1 MLLPTIDG
9 DPLPDWL
16 VDEAGQPSF
25 TDALQSVHQPVNRVE
40 AERGIDRLRFDE
52 AFGIQLAMAHRRA
65 TLASE
70 EAVPRRRVAG
80 GLLDALDDGL
90 PFALTDGQ
98 REVGETIFDEL
109 ARPVPMHRLVQGD
122 VGSGKTLVA
131 LRAMCAVVDD
141 GGQAVLV
148 APTEVL
154 AKQHFASIKSLLGD
168 LGQGRDLAHPRG
180 THVALLTGSMSA
192 ADKRKTLNQI
202 VTGEAG
208 IIVGTHALF
217 SDPVEFF
224 DLGLV
229 VIDEQHRFGVEQRAA
244 LAKKAAAKP
253 HTLVMTATPIPRS
266 IAMTIFGDLAV
277 SELRELPAGRGEV
290 QTVFVDTVRN
300 PGWVTRAWERVR
312 EEVAQGRQAFVVC
325 PAISPDEASTPDGRT
340 LTAVTALANELAAG
354 PLQGLRLGI
363 VHGKQSAEER
373 DETMTAFAAGDLDVL
388 VSTTV
393 IEVGV
398 DVPNASVMVI
408 CDADRFG
415 ISQLHQLRGRIGRG
429 AHAGLCLLLAPLSDA
444 EAPAR
449 TRLDAVAASRDG
461 FHLAEV
467 DLSLRREG
475 DVLGAGQS
483 GASSLKILRIADV
496 DLIHQAKQLAER
508 VVADPR
514 STDDP
519 LLADLLDQA
528 TQVAAGEW
536 LEKG

>member
-1 MLLPTIDG
+1 MMLPTIDE
-9 DPLPDWL
+9 DPLPGWL

-25 TDALQSVHQPVNRVE
+25 TQALHSVHQPVNRAQ

-52 AFGIQLAMAHRRA
+52 AFGIQLAMAYRRA
-65 TLASE
+65 TMASE
-70 EAVPRRRVAG
+70 EAVSRKRVPG

-90 PFALTDGQ
+90 PFPLTDGQ
-98 REVGETIFDEL
+98 RDVGETIFEEL
-109 ARPVPMHRLVQGD
+109 AGQVPMHRLLQGD

-154 AKQHFASIKSLLGD
+154 AKQHFASIKALLGE

-192 ADKRKTLNQI
+192 TDKRATLNQI

-217 SDPVEFF
+217 SDPVDFF

-244 LAKKAAAKP
+244 LSKKAAAKP

-277 SELRELPAGRGEV
+277 SELRELPAGRGDV

-300 PGWVTRAWERVR
+300 PGWVTRAWERIR

-325 PAISPDEASTPDGRT
+325 PAISPDDASTCDGRT
-340 LTAVTALANELAAG
+340 LTAVTSLANELAAG

-363 VHGKQSAEER
+363 VHGKQSAVER
-373 DETMTAFAAGDLDVL
+373 DETMTAFAAGELDVI

-429 AHAGLCLLLAPLSDA
+429 SHAGLCLLLAPLGDDDV
-444 EAPAR
+444 PAR
-449 TRLDAVAASRDG
+449 TRLEAVAASRDG

-483 GASSLKILRIADV
+483 GASSLRILRIADV
-496 DLIHQAKQLAER
+496 DLIQQAKQLAER

-519 LLADLLDQA
+519 LLADLLEQA